1 MDIEC
6 FYERPSVGLFIQCAE
21 LVLLIAKRFV
31 ERLSVG
37 FV

>member
-6 FYERPSVGLFIQCAE
+6 FYERPSVSLFIQCAR
-21 LVLLIAKRFV
+21 LVLLMAKRLV
-31 ERLSVG
+31 KRLSVG